1 MQTDLARILSV
12 SGQHGLYKYIAQA
25 RNGAIAEGLCDGKR
39 CVFTGNSRITTLA
52 DIAIY
57 TDRGEMKL
65 SEVFLALKAVLGE
78 QDAPSPKASE
88 AELTELFSKA
98 VPDYDADRFYVSH
111 MRKVID
117 WYDQLAKYA
126 SFDFVKD
133 EDGQQEEA

>member
-1 MQTDLARILSV
+1 
-12 SGQHGLYKYIAQA
+12 
-25 RNGAIAEGLCDGKR
+25 
-39 CVFTGNSRITTLA
+39 
-52 DIAIY
+52 
-57 TDRGEMKL
+57 MKL
-65 SEVFLALKAVLGE
+65 SEVFLSLKTLLGE
-78 QDAPSPKASE
+78 QYAPSPKASE

-98 VPDYDADRFYVSH
+98 IPDYDADRFYVSH